1 MWHVAIGIWPLPTTG
16 GGRRWSDFD
25 SKFADLH
32 WFTIMYAIKPGPSL
46 TTTGGRQRWGS
57 DGNVPYW
64 QHTKIKRFGLDTS
77 LSMPDHRLPPPVVS
91 NGESQ
96 PVSFGASFEFPECPC
111 ICTMQCQLSFSLPF
125 TSLCPTFSMSQ
136 AFHQVVVYLNY
147 LILCLVI
154 LCYSNSFQFILIY
167 FNLYLFHVFLDICCE
182 CILNFT
188 SWFSYVFDCFRLFS
202 FERGGQIH
210 SKTMYQDFG

>member
-1 MWHVAIGIWPLPTTG
+1 MDSDVSSPNAMIWVNFLGYSMWHVAIGIWPLPTTG

-32 WFTIMYAIKPGPSL
+32 WFTIIYAIKPGPSL

-57 DGNVPYW
+57 DGNAPYW

-125 TSLCPTFSMSQ
+125 TSLCPTFSMS
-136 AFHQVVVYLNY
+136 LKPSTKW
-147 LILCLVI
+147 LC
-154 LCYSNSFQFILIY
+154 
-167 FNLYLFHVFLDICCE
+167 
-182 CILNFT
+182 T
-188 SWFSYVFDCFRLFS
+188 SIISYYV
-202 FERGGQIH
+202 
-210 SKTMYQDFG
+210 